1 MEGSSQTMNDT
12 SLFVVE
18 NLHAGIEGA
27 EILRGVDL
35 TINRGEIHAL
45 MGPNGSGKS
54 TLAYAVA
61 GHPNYEVTEGA
72 VLYKG
77 ENVLEMG
84 PDERAQLGMFL
95 AFQYPTAIPGV
106 SMANFL
112 RMAANSRRGRR
123 ADEGEEIA
131 PYTPREFRRALRDK
145 MQLLRIDEGFA
156 NRYLN
161 EGFSGGEKK
170 RAEILQMAMLEPE
183 FCIMDETD
191 SGLDID
197 ALRTVAD
204 GVNALFTPDMA
215 MLVIT
220 HYQRMLNYIKPH
232 VVHIMLDGRIV
243 KSGGPELA
251 IELEEKGYDWV
262 KETFSEAVAV

>member
-1 MEGSSQTMNDT
+1 
-12 SLFVVE
+12 
-18 NLHAGIEGA
+18 
-27 EILRGVDL
+27 
-35 TINRGEIHAL
+35 
-45 MGPNGSGKS
+45 
-54 TLAYAVA
+54 
-61 GHPNYEVTEGA
+61 
-72 VLYKG
+72 
-77 ENVLEMG
+77 
-84 PDERAQLGMFL
+84 
-95 AFQYPTAIPGV
+95 
-106 SMANFL
+106 
-112 RMAANSRRGRR
+112 
-123 ADEGEEIA
+123 
-131 PYTPREFRRALRDK
+131 
-145 MQLLRIDEGFA
+145 
-156 NRYLN
+156 
-161 EGFSGGEKK
+161 
-170 RAEILQMAMLEPE
+170 
-183 FCIMDETD
+183 MDETD